1 MAKEILRELSDD
13 RNQYLAGNAINNNA
27 KERFKVELDAGK
39 DDRNN
44 SKDDE
49 NDTDAELNVP

>member
-1 MAKEILRELSDD
+1 MAKKILRELLDD

-27 KERFKVELDAGK
+27 KERFEVELNARK
-39 DDRNN
+39 NNKNN

-49 NDTDAELNVP
+49 NDTNAELNVP